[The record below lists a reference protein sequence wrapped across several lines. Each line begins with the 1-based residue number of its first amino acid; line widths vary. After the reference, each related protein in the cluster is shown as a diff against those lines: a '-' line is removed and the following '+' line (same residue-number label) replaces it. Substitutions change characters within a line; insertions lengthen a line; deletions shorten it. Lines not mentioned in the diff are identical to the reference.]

1 MKIIDLSFKNEIV
14 EYIKGNREKENFVN
28 KLENELIKNG
38 VVDKEKKEIS
48 EFVMDILDYLKKNF
62 ENDWLRDKWLT
73 LFK

>member
-62 ENDWLRDKWLT
+62 END
-73 LFK
+73 